1 MPDKHREWVVETPL
15 PRATTPAAAPVR
27 RKSSDVNRTLSTKEN
42 SHALA
47 SADHAVGGRVVGN
60 VRKRLSM
67 LKLGK
72 KSSKGSGL
80 MGSLDEE

>member
-1 MPDKHREWVVETPL
+1 MTS
-15 PRATTPAAAPVR
+15 AAADQDGGA
-27 RKSSDVNRTLSTKEN
+27 RK
-42 SHALA
+42 
-47 SADHAVGGRVVGN
+47 VGN

>member
-1 MPDKHREWVVETPL
+1 MSNRENKHPL
-15 PRATTPAAAPVR
+15 VTTQEQVA
-27 RKSSDVNRTLSTKEN
+27 
-42 SHALA
+42 
-47 SADHAVGGRVVGN
+47 GGKMVGN

-72 KSSKGSGL
+72 KSSKGSVL